1 VNEQEIDAVANVVQR
16 AVDDATR
23 RTREEFSAAIA
34 AQQKSAPVVVA
45 SASEGGDVVD
55 SMVNAVAGLIAR
67 SIAPLAARIAELEGR
82 RTMGFCGAHDPQRT
96 YQAGEVVLRQSASW
110 VALAAGNDTPGA
122 TAQWR
127 RLGILKADE

>member
-1 VNEQEIDAVANVVQR
+1 MNDLEIDAVANVVQR

-23 RTREEFSAAIA
+23 RTREELSASLA
-34 AQQKSAPVVVA
+34 AQQKSAPVAVA
-45 SASEGGDVVD
+45 PSEGGDVVD
-55 SMVNAVAGLIAR
+55 SMVNAVAGLIQR

-82 RTMGFCGAHDPQRT
+82 RTMGFAGAHDPQKT

-110 VALAAGNDTPGA
+110 VALAAGRDIPGQS
-122 TAQWR
+122 AQWR

>member
-1 VNEQEIDAVANVVQR
+1 VNDLEIDAVANVVQR

-23 RTREEFSAAIA
+23 RTREELSASLA

-45 SASEGGDVVD
+45 PSEGGDVVD
-55 SMVNAVAGLIAR
+55 SMVNAVAGLIQR

-82 RTMGFCGAHDPQRT
+82 RVLSFSGAHDPQRT
-96 YQAGEVVLRQSASW
+96 YEAGEVVLRQSSSW
-110 VALAAGNDTPGA
+110 VALAAGRDVPGQSS
-122 TAQWR
+122 QWR